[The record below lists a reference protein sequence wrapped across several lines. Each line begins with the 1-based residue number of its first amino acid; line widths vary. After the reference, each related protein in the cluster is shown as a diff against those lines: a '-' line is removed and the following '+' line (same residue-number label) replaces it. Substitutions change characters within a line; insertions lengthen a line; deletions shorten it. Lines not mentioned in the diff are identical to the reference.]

1 MRYTGYEL
9 LWLFF
14 LYSFVGWIL
23 ETIFATIRQRN
34 FANRGLING
43 PVCIIYG
50 FAAVFIEIILHDLT
64 GIWLYLFVTVN
75 ITVIEWVAGHLV
87 EIFYHERWWDYSDH
101 KFNLDGY
108 ISLTSSL
115 IWGAMGYCTV
125 RWTNTI
131 CVGVFNLLP
140 GLIGKILILCM
151 LGILLLDNLASLML
165 MMGRSGRLDRWEAVN
180 SQIANV
186 TARLGKWIAKRVENR
201 IHKAYPRAY
210 QTEKAPREKDVFAQ
224 GCGFYKLAALFFI
237 SAFLGD
243 VVETIWCRLAMGAW
257 MSRSSVVWGHFSV
270 VWGIAVAAVT
280 ALLYRY
286 KNRSV
291 VFLFTAGTLLGGAY
305 EYLCSVVLEVLTG
318 KIFWDYS
325 GYRFNLG
332 GRINLLFCLFWG
344 VAAILWFKLL
354 YPWISRQI
362 ERIPVKIG
370 KLLTWVMV
378 VFMVC
383 NLLVSYLALHRYSE
397 RENGDPAV
405 NVVEEWLDEN
415 YSDEVMEWIYPK
427 AKDAPVKK

>member
-14 LYSFVGWIL
+14 LYSFVGWVL

-64 GIWLYLFVTVN
+64 GIWLYVGATVN
-75 ITVIEWVAGHLV
+75 ITVIEWIAGHLV
-87 EIFYHERWWDYSDH
+87 EMFYHERWWDYSDR

-108 ISLTSSL
+108 ISLGSSL
-115 IWGAMGYCTV
+115 VWGLLGYLTV
-125 RWTNTI
+125 RWTNGI
-131 CVGVFNLLP
+131 CVGLFNLIP
-140 GLIGKILILCM
+140 GLIGKILILSM

-165 MMGRSGRLDRWEAVN
+165 MFGRSGRLDRWEAVN

-186 TARLGKWIAKRVENR
+186 TARLAKWIAKRVENR

-210 QTEKAPREKDVFAQ
+210 QTEAEPKEKGVFAQ
-224 GCGFYKLAALFFI
+224 GCGFYKLAVLFFV

-243 VVETIWCRLAMGAW
+243 VVETIWCRFAMGYW
-257 MSRSSVVWGHFSV
+257 MSRSSVVWGPFSV

-280 ALLYRY
+280 ALLHRY
-286 KNRSV
+286 KDRSV
-291 VFLFTAGTLLGGAY
+291 LFLFTAGTLLGGAY
-305 EYLCSVVLEVLTG
+305 EYLCSVVLEAVTG

-325 GYRFNLG
+325 GYKFNLG
-332 GRINLLFCLFWG
+332 GRINLTFCLFWG

-362 ERIPVKIG
+362 EKIPVRIG
-370 KLLTWVMV
+370 KVLTWVMV
-378 VFMVC
+378 IFMIC
-383 NLLVSYLALHRYSE
+383 NLLMSYLAMKRYTE
-397 RENGDPAV
+397 RENGVPATNQV
-405 NVVEEWLDEN
+405 QEWLDEN
-415 YSDEVMEWIYPK
+415 YPDDVMERIYPK
-427 AKDAPVKK
+427 AKDAL